1 MLAEFWKPTTTN
13 VFCGVASTAFG
24 GEGHAL
30 VELVVTSVAVLRLIR
45 LGEARVERRGF
56 DLYVEARRD
65 EG

>member
-1 MLAEFWKPTTTN
+1 M
-13 VFCGVASTAFG
+13 FCGVASTAFG

-30 VELVVTSVAVLRLIR
+30 VELVVTSVTVLRLIR